1 MMRNDEL
8 RASVSRMVGCVA
20 LGMSLC
26 VVGTAAIAVAQP
38 PTLEAPEVSDGERFT
53 VTEFV
58 PRYSFEHPQLPDPA
72 VILDLTVKLGTL
84 PDGYA
89 KPRAGIP
96 TAMVRL
102 GDVPSMSQQTF
113 YRSGLQE
120 IMESIYRYF
129 RDEVGVIGVYVGPD
143 QDQLTSERLDDGVV
157 YYDER
162 SNGDTS
168 LNIMITVGRMSEMR
182 TIASGTRIPSDDR
195 INHPKHDRILRHS
208 PVMPGGE
215 DGTDDLLNKQDVDE
229 YVFRLNR
236 HPGRRV
242 DVAISA
248 ARDPGG
254 MALDYLVA
262 ENRPWFVY
270 GQVSNTGTKQTDR
283 IRERIGFVHNQITGR
298 DDVLSLD
305 YFTSAFDQTN
315 AIMASYEAPLFG
327 TKKWRWKGFGTWNE
341 FTASD
346 VGFANEGFT
355 GKSWTAGGE
364 LIFNFFQHEELFIDA
379 IGGARFE
386 HVLVKNKLVDITGED
401 SFLIP
406 YVGARLER
414 ATEIATTLAQVTV
427 EANLPNIADTDFE
440 KANRLGRLEPDTD
453 FSILRWDASHTFFVE
468 PLVDRESW
476 LDRASWESST
486 LAHEVSLRVRGQYS
500 FNNRLIPQEEQTI
513 GGLYSVRGYPESS
526 VAGDTVIVASAE
538 YRYHIPRAFEPNAD
552 PSNTPLFGEP
562 FRFAPQSVYGRPDW
576 DFIVRGFFDVG
587 HSEIADP
594 FLFEEDVT
602 IAGAGIGVE
611 LVLKQ
616 NLNIRADWGFALKEL
631 QESQGTRVDAG
642 ANRLHVVATVLF

>member
-1 MMRNDEL
+1 MMRNDEM
-8 RASVSRMVGCVA
+8 RASVSRMAACVA
-20 LGMSLC
+20 VGFSLC
-26 VVGTAAIAVAQP
+26 LGVATGSWAQSPAAD
-38 PTLEAPEVSDGERFT
+38 APEVSDGEKFT

-58 PRYSFEHPQLPDPA
+58 PQYSFDHPQLPDPA
-72 VILDLTVKLGTL
+72 VILDLTVKLGAMS
-84 PDGYA
+84 DGYV

-102 GDVPSMSQQTF
+102 GDVPTMSQQTF

-143 QDQLTSERLDDGVV
+143 QEQLTSERVDDGVV

-162 SNGDTS
+162 SNGDTA
-168 LNIMITVGRMSEMR
+168 LNIMITVGRLTEMR

-195 INHPKHDRILRHS
+195 INHPKHDRILRLS

-215 DGTDDLLNKQDVDE
+215 EGTPDLLNKKAVDE

-254 MALDYLVA
+254 MALDYLIA

-283 IRERIGFVHNQITGR
+283 IRERVGFVHNQFTGR
-298 DDVLSLD
+298 DDVFTFD
-305 YFTSAFDQTN
+305 YFTSSFDETH
-315 AIMASYEAPLFG
+315 ALMVSYEAPLFG
-327 TKKWRWKGFGTWNE
+327 TKKWRWKAFGTWNQ

-346 VGFANEGFT
+346 VGISDEAFEGE
-355 GKSWTAGGE
+355 GWTAGGE
-364 LIFNFFQHEELFIDA
+364 FIFNFFQREELFIDA
-379 IGGARFE
+379 LAGARFQ
-386 HVLVKNKLVDITGED
+386 HVFVKNELVDITGED
-401 SFLIP
+401 SFLMP
-406 YVGARLER
+406 YIGARMQR
-414 ATEIATTLAQVTV
+414 QTEIATTLAQITV

-453 FSILRWDASHTFFVE
+453 FSILRFDASHTFFVE
-468 PLVDRESW
+468 PLIDRDAW
-476 LDRASWESST
+476 LDRSSWKSST
-486 LAHEVSLRVRGQYS
+486 LAHEVSLRARGQYS
-500 FNNRLIPQEEQTI
+500 FNNRLIPQEEQVI
-513 GGLYSVRGYPESS
+513 GGLYSVRGYPESA

-538 YRYHIPRAFEPNAD
+538 YRYHIPRAFEPNPD

-616 NLNIRADWGFALKEL
+616 NVNIRADWGFALREL
-631 QESQGTRVDAG
+631 EESTGTKVDEG